1 MTDPVAPARPF
12 RHRLLINTVATG
24 VGNLWT
30 IGLMIVALPLLL
42 SGLGP
47 SAFGAWSLLQ
57 TFSTTTGW
65 LSLADLGLGIAG
77 TRFVAEAASVGD
89 EDGVFDLAG
98 TVLALFALVSVIGGV
113 LFAVVGVV
121 AFPWAFSFPD
131 ALVADV
137 KIAVVVF
144 GAQCVFDQMT
154 RGMQTC
160 LEGLQRVDLA
170 RAAEAVRRTLVLGAS
185 AVTAQATGS
194 LPATMKAALLA
205 SIVGF
210 ALTAALTAH
219 RIQVRRLTFSMPAAR
234 RLLRYGRTI
243 AALRPLSVFQR
254 TMDRF
259 IVGIVL
265 GPAAVGVV
273 EIAAQVQNGALA
285 VMSAAGY
292 AVLPGASW
300 LTARGDRGT
309 LRELLT
315 RGSRY
320 TTFATLPAAVL
331 PALLAVPLLSVWIG
345 PEGQTAVVPVV
356 LALTYAAICAPVHV
370 GSELLLGV
378 GRADTVLRAAAIAVT
393 VNLVAS
399 VVLVQ
404 AIGVA
409 GVYIGT
415 LVSAVAFFP
424 PVVRAFLREVDL
436 SAHDA
441 ALSVLRP
448 LVAPTAAL
456 VVSAGL
462 VLALDLAPLRT
473 VVLGA
478 LLGLSTYVLV
488 GAHTAFGPGVLRGL
502 ASGLRRDAV
511 AAT

>member
-131 ALVADV
+131 ALIADV

-210 ALTAALTAH
+210 ALTAALTVH

-285 VMSAAGY
+285 VMSAAG
-292 AVLPGASW
+292 
-300 LTARGDRGT
+300 
-309 LRELLT
+309 
-315 RGSRY
+315 
-320 TTFATLPAAVL
+320 
-331 PALLAVPLLSVWIG
+331 
-345 PEGQTAVVPVV
+345 
-356 LALTYAAICAPVHV
+356 
-370 GSELLLGV
+370 
-378 GRADTVLRAAAIAVT
+378 
-393 VNLVAS
+393 
-399 VVLVQ
+399 
-404 AIGVA
+404 
-409 GVYIGT
+409 
-415 LVSAVAFFP
+415 
-424 PVVRAFLREVDL
+424 
-436 SAHDA
+436 
-441 ALSVLRP
+441 
-448 LVAPTAAL
+448 
-456 VVSAGL
+456 
-462 VLALDLAPLRT
+462 
-473 VVLGA
+473 
-478 LLGLSTYVLV
+478 
-488 GAHTAFGPGVLRGL
+488 
-502 ASGLRRDAV
+502 
-511 AAT
+511 